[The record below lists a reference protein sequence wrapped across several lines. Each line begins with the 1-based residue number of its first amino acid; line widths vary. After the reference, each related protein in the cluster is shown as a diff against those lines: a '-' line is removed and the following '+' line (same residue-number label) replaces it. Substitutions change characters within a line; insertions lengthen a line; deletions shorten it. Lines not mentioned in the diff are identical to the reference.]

1 MINTILF
8 VLIMIMAYYLFVF
21 MPDKVLQYESDVECL
36 KHSIIH
42 AENGINSK
50 SVMQNPTDLDWSKQI
65 DISIP
70 NKTII
75 MPSENLKEIDHLD
88 IEINNGNGDNKLTA
102 HVSHNQKKSKQSMDN
117 RSMWS
122 KNSLIPYLEE
132 ELKEHANSRW
142 WDDDS
147 NLESR
152 FIHQSVNVL

>member
-8 VLIMIMAYYLFVF
+8 VLIMIMSYYLFVF

-36 KHSIIH
+36 KHGIIH
-42 AENGINSK
+42 SGNQINSK
-50 SVMQNPTDLDWSKQI
+50 SMMQNPTDLDWNKQI

-70 NKTII
+70 NKTLI
-75 MPSENLKEIDHLD
+75 MPSENLKGVIHMDTVIDD
-88 IEINNGNGDNKLTA
+88 GNGDNKLTA

-132 ELKEHANSRW
+132 ELQEHANSRW

-152 FIHQSVNVL
+152 FIHQSENVL